1 MCYRQVKGCSL
12 IPSTPPNGVVY
23 VTIIKV
29 N

>member
-1 MCYRQVKGCSL
+1 MCYRQVRGCSL
-12 IPSTPPNGVVY
+12 IPSTPPNGAVY